1 MQNGNCGIWRGPFTF
16 LPRGHAGRKPEAAR
30 LRETEA
36 LQRLRSVGRHCSLF
50 KEFVMRFFF
59 VLLAALSFVWAG
71 NAQAWDMK
79 EATAKIKNPM
89 TIEATG
95 GNPYFN
101 VVFNHKTHARM
112 SCRICHHEE
121 GSDGYYVP
129 CSECHD
135 GAGAHEKDPMSAF
148 QAYHYTGK
156 SGSGTSCLGC
166 HKKLLEENPEKF
178 AAFRGCRPCHAS
190 TAGRQQIK
198 LDLTA
203 DVAKREAARLESEAM
218 DAAAALEAAQARA
231 SDARTKADAAKA
243 KAQADVKAAA
253 DNRSRK
259 AKADEAA
266 ALAKDEP
273 KAAPAA
279 GMKPAKDAAPKTEAA
294 APKAG
299 MEPAAAG
306 APKAQKAAPAAEAR
320 PAPADKAGKEAPAAG
335 MKNDRQTKPEQKPM
349 NEKQQMQKDVKKA
362 KAPAHNDTQ
371 GK

>member
-1 MQNGNCGIWRGPFTF
+1 MRN
-16 LPRGHAGRKPEAAR
+16 A
-30 LRETEA
+30 LR
-36 LQRLRSVGRHCSLF
+36 SLF

-59 VLLAALSFVWAG
+59 VLLAALTFVWAG

-101 VVFNHKTHARM
+101 VVFNHKSHARM

-121 GSDGYYVP
+121 GSEGYYVP

-190 TAGRQQIK
+190 TEGRQQIK

-203 DVAKREAARLESEAM
+203 DEAKRE
-218 DAAAALEAAQARA
+218 DASAALEAAQAKA
-231 SDARTKADAAKA
+231 ADARTKAEAAKT

-253 DNRSRK
+253 DNRARK
-259 AKADEAA
+259 VKADLAA
-266 ALAKDEP
+266 AMAKDEP

-279 GMKPAKDAAPKTEAA
+279 GAKPAAAPKTEAA
-294 APKAG
+294 G
-299 MEPAAAG
+299 MEPAPADRAE
-306 APKAQKAAPAAEAR
+306 KAAPAAEAK
-320 PAPADKAGKEAPAAG
+320 PAPAEKTEKAAPAAG
-335 MKNDRQTKPEQKPM
+335 MKGDKAEKPEQKPM

-362 KAPAHNDTQ
+362 KAPAHNATQ
-371 GK
+371 PM